1 MTVRLL
7 IVLAY
12 LFLMVAI
19 GIVVRRRSS
28 ASTVE
33 FLLAGRG
40 LGKVLLFIT
49 MAATNFSAYTIFGL
63 SGAGYRIGYAY
74 YPIMSFGTGF
84 MALAMYV
91 VGRRILVLAK
101 ERGYVTP
108 TDFVADRYG
117 SRALSILFSAVLIV
131 FTLPYLAIQAVS
143 SGKSLEALVGIPY
156 AGGALLVTGCIVAY
170 VMLGGMRSVAWT
182 DVVQA
187 LMIVGFTA
195 TAFLLIARGSGGFL
209 TVSRELADRLPG
221 LYSRPGLDGSM
232 SPGIWF
238 GFLFLWFFA
247 DPMFPQLFQKL
258 IAARDE
264 RSLKLTVVLY
274 PLITTVLFFL
284 TVSIGVMGRHSFPG
298 LSASQS
304 ESVFPLL
311 LARYASPA
319 LGTLL
324 LTGGL
329 AALMSTMDSQLLTLS
344 SLVTHDFL
352 PTMRRGVRA
361 QRVAIAALGLFGFL
375 IALRPPVTILDFMN
389 RSSFTGLAVLAPS
402 IIGGLY
408 WRRASAYGA
417 AASVLVGEALVFL
430 FYFDVVRVPG
440 VQPVVPAVT
449 AAALVFVLVSVA
461 APWRKDNPGIAAPV
475 GRSAWV
481 LSIPFAIVFLL
492 ANDFWAWGR
501 TPVLVLGL
509 PVWVWY
515 SIGLCALLSVGYLL
529 LLGRSGIT
537 TPKTTAGEAAPRR
550 PDTGDSGRSPLNRAS
565 SSRRRGR

>member
-1 MTVRLL
+1 MAVRVC
-7 IVLAY
+7 IVLVY
-12 LFLMVAI
+12 LVLMVVI
-19 GIVVRRRSS
+19 GIAVRQRSS

-40 LGKVLLFIT
+40 LGRLLLFIT

-74 YPIMSFGTGF
+74 YPVMSFGTGF

-117 SRALSILFSAVLIV
+117 SRAFTVLFSVVLV
-131 FTLPYLAIQAVS
+131 AFTLPYIAIQAVS

-170 VMLGGMRSVAWT
+170 VVLGGMRSVAWT
-182 DVVQA
+182 DVVQS
-187 LMIVGFTA
+187 LMMIGFTLA
-195 TAFLLIARGSGGFL
+195 AFLLIARASGGFQR
-209 TVSRELADRLPG
+209 VSRELADAFPG

-258 IAARDE
+258 IAARDA
-264 RSLKLTVVLY
+264 RSLKATVVLY
-274 PLITTVLFFL
+274 PIVTAGLFFL
-284 TVSIGVMGRHSFPG
+284 TVSIGIMGRHSFPG
-298 LSASQS
+298 LPASQS
-304 ESVFPLL
+304 ESIFPMLL
-311 LARYASPA
+311 MRFASPA
-319 LGTLL
+319 VGTLL

-329 AALMSTMDSQLLTLS
+329 AALMSTMDSQLLTLG

-352 PTMRRGVRA
+352 PAMRRGVGV
-361 QRVAIAALGLFGFL
+361 QRVTIAALGLLGFL

-402 IIGGLY
+402 VLGGLY

-430 FYFDVVRVPG
+430 FYFDVLSVPG
-440 VQPVVPAVT
+440 LQPVVPAV
-449 AAALVFVLVSVA
+449 AAAAAVFVLVSLA
-461 APWRKDNPGIAAPV
+461 APSRRGNPDIAAPI
-475 GRSAWV
+475 GRRAW
-481 LSIPFAIVFLL
+481 LLALPFALLFLL

-509 PVWVWY
+509 PIWVWY
-515 SIGLCALLSVGYLL
+515 SIGLCALLSLAYALV
-529 LLGRSGIT
+529 LGRRQRPGIS
-537 TPKTTAGEAAPRR
+537 KR
-550 PDTGDSGRSPLNRAS
+550 
-565 SSRRRGR
+565 

>member
-1 MTVRLL
+1 MTLQL
-7 IVLAY
+7 FIVLAY
-12 LFLMVAI
+12 LVLMVVI

-28 ASTVE
+28 SSPVE

-40 LGKVLLFIT
+40 LGRLLLFIT

-108 TDFVADRYG
+108 TDFLADRYG
-117 SRALSILFSAVLIV
+117 SRAFTILFSVVLIV
-131 FTLPYLAIQAVS
+131 FTLPYIAIQAVS

-156 AGGALLVTGCIVAY
+156 AGGALLVTGCIVLY
-170 VMLGGMRSVAWT
+170 VVLGGMRSVAWT

-187 LMIVGFTA
+187 LMIVGFTLA
-195 TAFLLIARGSGGFL
+195 AFLLIARGSGGFL
-209 TVSRELADRLPG
+209 NVSRELAGTFPG

-258 IAARDE
+258 IAAKDARA
-264 RSLKLTVVLY
+264 LKTTVVLY
-274 PLITTVLFFL
+274 PLITAALFFL

-298 LSASQS
+298 LTAAQS
-304 ESVFPLL
+304 ESIFPML
-311 LARYASPA
+311 LAKFASPA
-319 LGTLL
+319 VATLL

-329 AALMSTMDSQLLTLS
+329 AALMSTMDSQLLTLG
-344 SLVTHDFL
+344 SLVTHDFV
-352 PTMRRGVRA
+352 PVMRRGVGVQRA
-361 QRVAIAALGLFGFL
+361 AIVALGVLGFL

-402 IIGGLY
+402 VLGGLY

-430 FYFDVVRVPG
+430 FYFNVLRVPG
-440 VQPVVPAVT
+440 LQPVVPAVI
-449 AAALVFVLVSVA
+449 AAAIVFVLVSLA
-461 APWRKDNPGIAAPV
+461 APSRRGNPDIAAPIP
-475 GRSAWV
+475 RRTWFLA
-481 LSIPFAIVFLL
+481 LPFALLFLL
-492 ANDFWAWGR
+492 SNDFWAWGK
-501 TPVLVLGL
+501 TPVFVLGL
-509 PVWVWY
+509 PLWVWY
-515 SIGLCALLSVGYLL
+515 SIGLCVLLSLAYALV
-529 LLGRSGIT
+529 LGRRT
-537 TPKTTAGEAAPRR
+537 
-550 PDTGDSGRSPLNRAS
+550 RSP
-565 SSRRRGR
+565 GRPAA